1 MGRRG
6 QSTSEWAQNMSG
18 WVGAD
23 GYEQSIRVGG
33 GKGLWVGGVRVRVS
47 GLRI

>member
-23 GYEQSIRVGG
+23 GYEQSIRG
-33 GKGLWVGGVRVRVS
+33 WVGGAD
-47 GLRI
+47 G